1 MKVKNEKPLLP
12 FTLDRTSRI
21 KFPYQVADGLRDAIL
36 SGYWKGGE
44 RLPSSR
50 EMKTFLG
57 VSVRAPSEALQ
68 MLANEGLIRLREK
81 CGAVV
86 NVRRAKMTKGR
97 VLLVLPSGSQVYGWT
112 VIFERVRERLN
123 EAGYV
128 AVETS
133 VLRRDGTGP
142 YDLTQLA
149 NELQKTYSLVV
160 ITGGHPE
167 INRKIIAN
175 GHTLLAVGSVPAGL
189 KQGIGGIPYSVEEAV
204 RGLMAACSAAGVR
217 NILQVSKWKGENLV
231 LAKLRES
238 GLRVTDWVVPISRGN
253 ARPESL
259 WNGAYEAFERR
270 FETEGTDWLPELL
283 YFTDDH
289 CLIGASVSLLSRGIK
304 VPERVR
310 LVTRGNRGWIPPF
323 TTPVACIE
331 NDLFEDGNIIAGA
344 ILDYFEEGKKPESV
358 MLKAEFNPG
367 GMFGGWCE

>member
-1 MKVKNEKPLLP
+1 MKEKNEKPLLP

-36 SGYWKGGE
+36 SGYWKRGE

-50 EMKTFLG
+50 EMKAFLG

-86 NVRRAKMTKGR
+86 NVRRTKMTKGR

-112 VIFERVRERLN
+112 VTFERVRERLN
-123 EAGYV
+123 EAGYMV
-128 AVETS
+128 VEFS

-149 NELQKTYSLVV
+149 NELKKTYSLVV

-167 INRKIIAN
+167 VNRKIIAN
-175 GHTLLAVGSVPAGL
+175 GHALLTVGSVPAGS
-189 KQGIGGIPYSVEEAV
+189 KQGIGVIPYSVDKAV
-204 RGLMAACSAAGVR
+204 RDLVSACSGMGVR
-217 NILQVSKWKGENLV
+217 NVLQVSKWRGENLV
-231 LAKLRES
+231 LSKLRKA
-238 GLRVTDWVVPISRGN
+238 GLRVDDWVVPLSRGN

-259 WNGAYEAFERR
+259 WNGAYEAFEQR
-270 FETEGTDWLPELL
+270 FKTEGPDWLPELL

-289 CLIGASVSLLSRGIK
+289 CLIGASVSLLARGVR
-304 VPERVR
+304 VPETVR
-310 LVTRGNRGWIPPF
+310 LVTRGNRGWVPPF
-323 TTPVACIE
+323 TTPISCIE
-331 NDLFEDGNIIAGA
+331 NDLFENGNVIAEA
-344 ILDYFEEGKKPESV
+344 ILDYFEKGKNPESV

-367 GMFGGWCE
+367 GMFGEE